1 MSIMTLNALD
11 PIRKTGG
18 ESFLFN
24 GESTNIKLQEFWSWS
39 SSDVLNNAMRGVLA
53 EFIVASSLGIAD
65 SCRVEWDAYD
75 IITKEGK
82 KIEVK
87 SAAYLQSWKQ
97 SRLSNI
103 GFDIR
108 PTCSLNSETNIYNND
123 QIRQADIY
131 VFCILSHKDKLT
143 VNPLDLDQWDF
154 YIIDTAILNE
164 VYPHQK
170 RISLNPLLGLNPI
183 KARYSE
189 IKKAIDIILNR

>member
-1 MSIMTLNALD
+1 MSIMSLNALD
-11 PIRKTGG
+11 PIRKTGE
-18 ESFLFN
+18 ESFVFN
-24 GESTNIKLQEFWSWS
+24 GESTDIKLQEFWSWS
-39 SSDVLNNAMRGVLA
+39 SSDILNNAMRGVLA

-75 IITKEGK
+75 IITNDGI

-97 SRLSNI
+97 SHHSNI

-123 QIRQADIY
+123 QIRQADVY
-131 VFCILSHKDKLT
+131 VFCLLSHKDKLT

-154 YIIDTAILNE
+154 YIIDTSILNE

-170 RISLNPLLGLNPI
+170 RISLNPLLKLKPI